1 MTAPQ
6 PAPFVPY
13 WTPLLLA
20 FFGGAGLVV
29 ALSGR
34 SVFGILIAL
43 GFTAAS
49 YLLQKRLT

>member
-1 MTAPQ
+1 MTSPEPTPVA
-6 PAPFVPY
+6 PY

-29 ALSGR
+29 AISGR